1 MLQQSDQPV
10 IHLPHFELLGVE
22 AEQEVHLLLAEG
34 VQQVEQV
41 GLEELVVLPELE
53 AQVVQGGQL
62 LVRSSKS
69 SKC

>member
-1 MLQQSDQPV
+1 MT
-10 IHLPHFELLGVE
+10 HLPHFELLGVE
-22 AEQEVHLLLAEG
+22 EEQEVHLLLAEG
-34 VQQVEQV
+34 VQQVGQA

-53 AQVVQGGQL
+53 AQVEQGGQL

>member
-1 MLQQSDQPV
+1 MT
-10 IHLPHFELLGVE
+10 HLPHFELLGVE

-34 VQQVEQV
+34 VQQAGQV

-53 AQVVQGGQL
+53 EQVGQGGQL

>member
-1 MLQQSDQPV
+1 M

-34 VQQVEQV
+34 VQRAEQA

-53 AQVVQGGQL
+53 VQVVQGGQL